1 MARVTLTGP
10 TAATS
15 PGSTVEV
22 VVDLDLGARLASIR
36 VDDTDLLAPV
46 PSGPVAGGDP
56 APTSWGSFPMAPWAG
71 RIRRGRFRHD
81 GDVVRLARNF
91 RDVDGGLELRPADP
105 PLDDPGDGDGDLRTH
120 AIHGTVYARP
130 WTIDRR
136 TATSLAASCRLDSAT
151 DPAALG
157 WPFGGIARQTITVRE
172 RAVDLSLTVESD
184 GTAFPAVIGWH
195 PWFPK
200 PDALD
205 FAPTAMYEHDDVGL
219 PTGRL
224 IDPPPGP
231 WDNCFLAAGPVRLR
245 YERAVAPV
253 VQVTSDCDHWV
264 VFDLPTATTCVEPQ
278 SGPADAPNL
287 GGGAAGA
294 AQVVAPG
301 SPLRRTMTIAW

>member
-1 MARVTLTGP
+1 MPRVTLTGP
-10 TAATS
+10 TTTGGS
-15 PGSTVEV
+15 PVEV
-22 VVDLDLGARLASIR
+22 VVDLDLGARLRSIR

-46 PSGPVAGGDP
+46 PPGDVGGGEP
-56 APTSWGSFPMAPWAG
+56 PRTGWGSFPMAPWAG
-71 RIRRGRFRHD
+71 RIRHGRFRHG

-91 RDVDGGLELRPADP
+91 RDVDGGVELRPAAPALDRP
-105 PLDDPGDGDGDLRTH
+105 TDADDDPRAH

-136 TATSLAASCRLDSAT
+136 TTTGVAASCPLGSAT

-157 WPFGGIARQTITVRE
+157 WPFGGVARQTITVRE

-184 GTAFPAVIGWH
+184 GAAFPAVIGWH

-205 FAPTAMYEHDDVGL
+205 FAPSAMYEHDELGL

-224 IDPPPGP
+224 IDPGPGP
-231 WDNCFLAAGPVRLR
+231 WDNCFLAGGPIRLR
-245 YERAVAPV
+245 YTRAVAPI
-253 VQVTSDCDHWV
+253 VQLTSDCDHWV
-264 VFDLPTATTCVEPQ
+264 VFDLPPTTTCVEPQ

-287 GGGAAGA
+287 GDGAPGA